1 MVDKQRKYKM
11 NAAFVGGV
19 VLVLVLYF
27 MYTKVKAARDLKNAR
42 TLNPKPRKDFKDV
55 K

>member
-1 MVDKQRKYKM
+1 M

-19 VLVLVLYF
+19 VFALFVYF
-27 MYTKVKAARDLKNAR
+27 LYTKVKAARDLKNAR